1 MPLPLQ
7 PGLLKAQILA
17 LLQKRPEARAV
28 GFHSELVWEGP
39 ETMEVEG
46 RRVRVC
52 PARSV
57 LEARAALALHQDADL
72 LVLLTALS
80 DRDLGQEAMA
90 RLERGRL
97 LPLEPWEAVRVR
109 MKAREV
115 DPLLR
120 ARPDLAR
127 VLIDCEPPGGLPAAP
142 GGVVSAD
149 HVWALLFEHALGLGP
164 RIPDAREMLVRAF
177 RGQVQRLVAAGADLR
192 EAAAEY
198 LRRVRGEGVTLVQ
211 ACAEAGHATQAL
223 PLGLACAVLF
233 APEAGRRPELTAAA
247 ARLEAFVGNR
257 PVGPG
262 PGWEWAE
269 AALAALDD
277 LDPEE
282 RRRALELGDEAL
294 DRLRVS
300 GLAHLSPV
308 SPRGFAQRVAEL
320 AQLLRAAL
328 EAPAGVRAEGAL
340 LAAAGSVLDHREAS
354 SPSRRAGAVQMAMRL
369 VRWLEEGP
377 DSAQDPSGLA
387 ALAGRYR
394 VEGAWVDRARNYLAA
409 GDPHPDLAAAYA
421 LLGQRVRAV
430 RERQNEAFARALAGW
445 TQAGSAGPGLLLIE
459 RVLDEVVVPL
469 ARSHRVLLVV
479 LDGASGAIASELYE
493 DLVPR
498 GWVRRRPQAG
508 ALPPV
513 IATVP
518 SITEVSR
525 ASLLSGRLVRGR
537 QDLEKSN
544 FRDHAGLRSVARTDR
559 PPLLHHKADLFAG
572 SGSALNPEVASRVAS
587 DRYKVLGVV
596 VNAVDDFLAKDDQ
609 LEPSWNL
616 DTVRPLEAL
625 LDAAREAGRVV
636 VMVADHGHVLEY
648 DGASAGSGEG
658 ERWRTAERPAGEGEI
673 LVRGSRVQ
681 GQEIIVPWSEA
692 VRYSRRHCGYHGGA
706 TPQEMLPPML
716 VLAPAGMS
724 LPGWVLEGPGLP
736 PWWDPFARPVDLVDL
751 SEESLR
757 AEPSKSQPP
766 KEQLDLFAPPP
777 PASRLPDWVRELFR
791 SESLEAQELL
801 AGSFALPRA
810 VLARLLVLLR
820 ESGGEVSLE
829 TLQSHLDLP
838 AEAVFDQV
846 ARAGQVLNMDGH
858 PVLSCSE
865 TQVALDFSLLQKC
878 FGPLGS
884 GVEIEVDGSRVR
896 LDLPM
901 SEVEVQVLQA
911 LARHGRLT
919 EKDLAASTGR
929 RRIGGVVE
937 TLSLRLEKAGKPWLV
952 CEGTGDDGRVY
963 SFQHP

>member
-211 ACAEAGHATQAL
+211 ACAEAGHAMQAL

-269 AALAALDD
+269 AALAALED

-328 EAPAGVRAEGAL
+328 EAPVGVRAGSTL
-340 LAAAGSVLDHREAS
+340 LAAAGSVLEHGEARTW
-354 SPSRRAGAVQMAMRL
+354 PRRAGAVQMAMRL

-377 DSAQDPSGLA
+377 EAATPSGVA
-387 ALAGRYR
+387 ALALQYR
-394 VEGAWVDRARNYLAA
+394 AEGAWVDRARNFLAA
-409 GDPHPDLAAAYA
+409 GDSHADLHAAYA

-445 TQAGSAGPGLLLIE
+445 TQAGSTGPGLLLIE

-479 LDGASGAIASELYE
+479 LDGASGAITSELYE

-525 ASLLSGRLVRGR
+525 ASLLSGRLVRGG
-537 QDLEKSN
+537 QDLEKAN

-587 DRYKVLGVV
+587 ERYKVLGVV

-636 VMVADHGHVLEY
+636 VMVADHGHVLDY

-716 VLAPAGMS
+716 VLAPAGAS
-724 LPGWVLEGPGLP
+724 VPGWVLEGPGLP
-736 PWWDPFARPVDLVDL
+736 HWWDPFARPVELADLP
-751 SEESLR
+751 EESVQ
-757 AEPSKSQPP
+757 AQPP
-766 KEQLDLFAPPP
+766 REQLDLFTRPPVP
-777 PASRLPDWVRELFR
+777 NRLPDWVRDLFR
-791 SESLEAQELL
+791 SESFEAQELL
-801 AGSFALPRA
+801 AGSLAPPRA

-820 ESGGEVSLE
+820 ESGGEASLE
-829 TLQSHLDLP
+829 TMQSHLDLP
-838 AEAVFDQV
+838 LDSLADQV
-846 ARAGQVLNMDGH
+846 DGASQVLNLGGH
-858 PVLSCSE
+858 PVLSRSE
-865 TQVALDFSLLQKC
+865 VTVRLDFTLLQLC
-878 FGPLGS
+878 FGPVGS

-901 SEVEVQVLQA
+901 SELEVQVLQA